1 MSIPMKKIILNI
13 LDAMVAFAAV
23 CATPFVPGWA
33 VWLLCLPALY
43 IAGLSLIHRNLP
55 EVWQA

>member
-1 MSIPMKKIILNI
+1 MKKKIILNI

-43 IAGLSLIHRNLP
+43 IAGISLINRNLP
-55 EVWQA
+55 DVWQA